1 MEKIIKRDKSIII
14 ACDTDL
20 ELYEKIVRETKD
32 IDGIGGYKIGF
43 MLGLNYGLPKIVE
56 ITRKWTEKPII
67 YDHQKAGTDIPE
79 TGKGFAE
86 VCKKA
91 GIDAVILFPQAGP
104 ETERA
109 WIETAKEEGLGVIVG
124 GLMTHPKY
132 KRSEGGY
139 IADEAVLEIYL
150 LAAELRITD
159 FVVPGNKPE
168 EIKKIKE
175 ALEKKG
181 ISPIFYA
188 PGFIAQGG
196 EISEAAKAAGNNWHA
211 IIGRGIYQAEDIKS
225 AALEYTSK
233 LTNFE

>member
-1 MEKIIKRDKSIII
+1 MEKIIKREKSVIV
-14 ACDTDL
+14 ACDVSL

-32 IDGIGGYKIGF
+32 IDGVGGYKVGF

-56 ITRKWTEKPII
+56 LTRKYTEKPII

-79 TGKGFAE
+79 TGKGFAG

-104 ETERA
+104 ETEKA
-109 WIETAKEEGLGVIVG
+109 WIEAAKEENLGIIVG
-124 GLMTHPKY
+124 GSMTHPKY

-150 LAAELRITD
+150 LAAEMGITD

-168 EIKKIKE
+168 DIKIIKDS
-175 ALEKKG
+175 LEKRGVK
-181 ISPIFYA
+181 PTFYA

-196 EISEAAKAAGNNWHA
+196 EISEAAKVAGNNWHA
-211 IIGRGIYQAEDIKS
+211 IIGRGIYRAEDIKKT
-225 AALEYTSK
+225 ALEYTSK
-233 LTNFE
+233 L